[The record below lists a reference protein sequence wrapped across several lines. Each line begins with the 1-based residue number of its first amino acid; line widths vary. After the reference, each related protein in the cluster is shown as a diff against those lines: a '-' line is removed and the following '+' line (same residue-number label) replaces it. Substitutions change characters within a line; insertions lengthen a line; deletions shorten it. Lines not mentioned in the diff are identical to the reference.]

1 MDELHLSRVREMNR
15 LLLVVG
21 MVCIGVFFTIYYGH
35 GWFEGWLLPAL
46 GFRYPVGAAIGGVLI
61 TITTF
66 AAQRLVSLLFFRNW
80 RLGVETRAA
89 AARIVSGELNQVP
102 HLNEVVRKQL
112 DSVMQETEQASFD
125 IMSRLNKIDQVV
137 ERLNRLVESSSH
149 VSLEMVATSE
159 GRLNRNQQLITRL
172 NEYINRRVE
181 QAEADLERGKQFAE
195 QARSLSSLV
204 ELIRDI
210 AFQTNLLAL
219 NAAIEAA
226 RVGAAGRGFAVV
238 AGEVRQLSQATD
250 RAVRQI
256 NDGIQAVVGSIEQ
269 QYQENFEDNDIEAE
283 REALQSFS
291 VQLNQLGG
299 DYHEIL
305 RLGSGTMEQI
315 SQCSQELTSM
325 FMDTLASIQFQD
337 VTRQQIEHVIL
348 ALTRMDEHARLLAR
362 RLLAAETR
370 GVDSDELRTITEHL
384 DEIYRGYVMHAQ
396 RSDHQSVMDMNGAEE
411 PSGRRHKVSKAS
423 AAPSAASPAATPAAP
438 SVGSEPK
445 IELF

>member
-1 MDELHLSRVREMNR
+1 MNR

-159 GRLNRNQQLITRL
+159 GRLSRNQQLITRL
-172 NEYINRRVE
+172 NEYISRRVE

-305 RLGSGTMEQI
+305 RLGSSTMEQI

-362 RLLAAETR
+362 RLLAAETM
-370 GVDSDELRTITEHL
+370 GVDNDELRSITEHL
-384 DEIYRGYVMHAQ
+384 DEIY
-396 RSDHQSVMDMNGAEE
+396 
-411 PSGRRHKVSKAS
+411 SGMS
-423 AAPSAASPAATPAAP
+423 
-438 SVGSEPK
+438 
-445 IELF
+445 